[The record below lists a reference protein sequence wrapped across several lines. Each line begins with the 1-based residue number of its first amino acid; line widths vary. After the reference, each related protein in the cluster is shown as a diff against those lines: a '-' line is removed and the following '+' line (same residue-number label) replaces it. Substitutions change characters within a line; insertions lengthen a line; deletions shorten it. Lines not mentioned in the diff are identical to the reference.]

1 MLLTQL
7 IKPNHPVTFEKVQH
21 SNIKSEE
28 MWYIFRK
35 LKLPHR
41 CNGKQLGLTSQY
53 TINFDSF
60 LKKWSLK
67 GGVWKPKQHVMGFI
81 RPNMTTSPRE

>member
-41 CNGKQLGLTSQY
+41 CNGKQLG
-53 TINFDSF
+53 
-60 LKKWSLK
+60 
-67 GGVWKPKQHVMGFI
+67 
-81 RPNMTTSPRE
+81 